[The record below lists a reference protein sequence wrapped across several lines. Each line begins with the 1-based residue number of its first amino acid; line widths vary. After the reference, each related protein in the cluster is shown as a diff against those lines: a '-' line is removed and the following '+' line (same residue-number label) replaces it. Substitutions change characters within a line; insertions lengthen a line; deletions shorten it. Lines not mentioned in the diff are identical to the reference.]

1 MFLTSQCS
9 LSYIIWCTRRY
20 IGAVKCL
27 GQIAKEET
35 ENRHQWHRRRGQCQ
49 HDNGRPRNYVVLR
62 GDTYADGCCSGG
74 GSGGS
79 NGAMQRTRG
88 CLGDEN
94 LTINKYALQQNNIAR
109 AGAISLNPVRASYP
123 GLVLAYSLSN
133 HFSFYR
139 VHKGAIQGW
148 AKKWFPGLVKF
159 CYCCCLTLLPQ
170 LD

>member
-1 MFLTSQCS
+1 MCVSDKPVPPYPLYMC
-9 LSYIIWCTRRY
+9 IWCICRY

-27 GQIAKEET
+27 IQIAKEYT
-35 ENRHQWHRRRGQCQ
+35 KNHQQGQKLNCHQWHRRRGQCQ
-49 HDNGRPRNYVVLR
+49 HDYGRPRNYVVLR

-94 LTINKYALQQNNIAR
+94 LTINKYALQQISITR

-123 GLVLAYSLSN
+123 GLAYSLSN
-133 HFSFYR
+133 HFHF
-139 VHKGAIQGW
+139 
-148 AKKWFPGLVKF
+148 
-159 CYCCCLTLLPQ
+159 LLSPHRGYTHYTGVG
-170 LD
+170 